1 MMNSHHT
8 ITTIIPVY
16 NGERFLA
23 EAIRS
28 VLEQTLPPD
37 EVIVVDDGSTDGSA
51 AIVAGLA
58 RTSSPPIRY
67 LYQQNQGA
75 AAARNRALT
84 VATGALIAFMDA
96 DDLWLPDKTRQQVA
110 VLAAHPAADV
120 AWGDAITFGGE
131 SVEKARAV
139 GKVIPAHPMF
149 LLQSMLVRRT
159 VLDQVGAFDAQ
170 LRIGE
175 DVDWLL
181 RAIDQGV
188 KFVLHRD
195 LAVYYR
201 RHEANLTADRDAA
214 RRSFY
219 TMFQQA
225 IRRRRLTQP
234 DRQDFPSPFI
244 VL

>member
-1 MMNSHHT
+1 MSDKP
-8 ITTIIPVY
+8 IISVIIPVY

-28 VLEQTLPPD
+28 VLDQTLLPN
-37 EVIVVDDGSTDGSA
+37 EIIVVDDGSTDDSA
-51 AIVAGLA
+51 AIVVELA
-58 RTSSPPIRY
+58 RTSALPIRY
-67 LYQQNQGA
+67 VYQENQGP

-84 VATGALIAFMDA
+84 IATGAMIAFMDA

-110 VLAAHPAADV
+110 VLATHPTAGV
-120 AWGDAITFGGE
+120 AWGDASTFGGE
-131 SVEKARAV
+131 SIEQARAD

-149 LLQSMLVRRT
+149 LLQSMLFRRT
-159 VLDQVGAFDAQ
+159 VLDQVGVFDAQ

-175 DVDWLL
+175 DVEWLL

-188 KFVLHRD
+188 KFVLHRE

-214 RRSFY
+214 RRNFY
-219 TMFQQA
+219 TMFQRA
-225 IRRRRLTQP
+225 IQRRRLTQP
-234 DRQDFPSPFI
+234 ERHDFPSPFI

>member
-1 MMNSHHT
+1 MSDEPT
-8 ITTIIPVY
+8 ISVIIPVY
-16 NGERFLA
+16 NGERFLG

-28 VLEQTLPPD
+28 VLAQTIPPD
-37 EVIVVDDGSTDGSA
+37 EIIIVDDGSTDGSA

-58 RTSSPPIRY
+58 CTSSRPIRY
-67 LYQQNQGA
+67 LYQENQGP
-75 AAARNRALT
+75 AAARNCALT
-84 VATGALIAFMDA
+84 VATGAMVAFMDA

-110 VLAAHPAADV
+110 VLAAHPTAGV

-131 SVEKARAV
+131 SIEQARAV

-149 LLQSMLVRRT
+149 LLQSMLFRRT

-181 RAIDQGV
+181 RAIEQGV
-188 KFVLHRD
+188 KFVLHRE

-201 RHEANLTADRDAA
+201 RHEANLTVDRDAA
-214 RRSFY
+214 RRNFY
-219 TMFQQA
+219 TMFQRA

>member
-1 MMNSHHT
+1 MSSET
-8 ITTIIPVY
+8 ISVIIPVY

-51 AIVAGLA
+51 SIVAGLA

-67 LYQQNQGA
+67 VYQENQGP
-75 AAARNRALT
+75 AAARNCALT
-84 VATGALIAFMDA
+84 TATGTMIAFMDA
-96 DDLWLPDKTRQQVA
+96 DDLWLPDKTRQQAA
-110 VLAAHPAADV
+110 VLAAHPAAGA

-131 SVEKARAV
+131 SVEEARAV

-149 LLQSMLVRRT
+149 LLQSMLFRRT
-159 VLDQVGAFDAQ
+159 VLDRVGAFDAQ
-170 LRIGE
+170 LRVGE

-188 KFVLHRD
+188 KFVLHREQ
-195 LAVYYR
+195 AVYYR

-214 RRSFY
+214 RRTFHS
-219 TMFQQA
+219 MFQRA

>member
-1 MMNSHHT
+1 MSER
-8 ITTIIPVY
+8 ISVIIPVY

-23 EAIRS
+23 EALQS
-28 VLEQTLPPD
+28 VLGQTLPPD
-37 EVIVVDDGSTDGSA
+37 EIIVVDDGSTDGTA
-51 AIVAGLA
+51 QIVAGLA
-58 RTSSPPIRY
+58 TTTAMPMRY
-67 LYQQNQGA
+67 VYQENQGP
-75 AAARNRALT
+75 AAARNHGVQLAQ
-84 VATGALIAFMDA
+84 GAYIGFLDA
-96 DDLWLPDKTRQQVA
+96 DDLWLSNKTRQQMT
-110 VLAAHPAADV
+110 VLTAHPAVGV
-120 AWGDAITFGGE
+120 AWGDAIAFGGE
-131 SVEKARAV
+131 SVEEAGAV
-139 GKVIPAHPMF
+139 GKVTPAHPMF
-149 LLQSMLVRRT
+149 LLQSMLFRRT
-159 VLDQVGAFDAQ
+159 VLEQVGAFDAQ

-188 KFVLHRD
+188 MFVLHRE

-219 TMFQQA
+219 TMFQRA
-225 IRRRRLTQP
+225 IRRRRLTRP